1 MRQPRT
7 LLFAVQL
14 ALGSAFLLFGPH
26 AAMAEDQPKNTVQ
39 SPDILLGPL
48 FSDVQ
53 SAKLFPDQ
61 KTFADAVPK
70 SDPYMILADYRMQ
83 RNQSGFDLRHFVD
96 LNFDLPKAGEKYVPP
111 ADQNLREHIDGLWP
125 VLTRTT
131 DKAAKWDSLLP
142 LPESYVVP
150 GGRFREVY
158 YWDSY
163 FTMLGLAE
171 SGHWDKVASMVDNFA
186 YELDS
191 WGHIPNGNR
200 SYYLSRSQPPFF
212 SLMVELL
219 ATHDSQALKKYR
231 PQMEKEYAYWMEGV
245 DALQPGQSSQRVV
258 KLDDGAVL
266 NRYWDNRDTPRP
278 ESWLDD
284 INTAKKYPSR
294 PATEIYRDLRSAAA
308 SGWDFSSRWM
318 DDPQQ
323 LGTIRTTSIVPV
335 DLNALM
341 FKMEKLLAKASQ
353 DGGDSAA
360 ASRYEGLA
368 SDRQKAMERY
378 LWNEKEGWYADYDLK
393 TKQVR
398 NQLTA
403 AALFPLYVKAASQE
417 RADKTAAAAEAQ
429 LIKAGGISTTT
440 VNSGQQWDAPNGW
453 APLQWVATE
462 GLQNYGH
469 KKVAMDV
476 TWRFLTNV
484 QHTYDREQKLVEK
497 YDVSTTGTGGGGGE
511 YPLQDGFGWTNGVT
525 LKMLD
530 MVCPQANPCDKLPA
544 TQPAANDEP
553 ATTAPA
559 ATGNQPAANSAPT
572 TTDQPAATTP
582 STTSDQPSVT
592 TPPAT
597 TDQPSS
603 TTSPSTTTDQ
613 PSATTSPTTTDQP
626 SSNTP
631 PATSNQPSVT
641 TPPATS
647 GNASSQ
653 PAANDDSAETQKSVG
668 Q

>member
-1 MRQPRT
+1 MRHPT
-7 LLFAVQL
+7 LLQL
-14 ALGSAFLLFGPH
+14 ALGGALLGVTAF
-26 AAMAEDQPKNTVQ
+26 AAANEPATGQPT

-48 FSDVQ
+48 FNDVQ

-70 SDPYMILADYRMQ
+70 SDPLMILADYRMQ
-83 RNQSGFDLRHFVD
+83 HTQSGFDLRHFVEM
-96 LNFDLPKAGEKYVPP
+96 NFTLPTEGEKYVPP
-111 ADQNLREHIDGLWP
+111 AGQSLREHIDGLWP
-125 VLTRTT
+125 VLTRAT
-131 DKAAKWDSLLP
+131 DKAGKWDSLLP
-142 LPESYVVP
+142 LPKPYVVP

-171 SGHWDKVASMVDNFA
+171 SGHWDKISDMVDNFA
-186 YELDS
+186 YEIDT

-219 ATHDSQALKKYR
+219 ATHDGEALKKYR
-231 PQMEKEYAYWMEGV
+231 PQMEKEYAYWMDGV
-245 DALQPGQSSQRVV
+245 DALQPGQGNKRVV

-266 NRYWDNRDTPRP
+266 NRYWDDRDTPRP

-284 INTAKKYPSR
+284 VTTAKNNPNR

-318 DDPQQ
+318 DDPQK

-341 FKMEKLLAKASQ
+341 FKMEKLLAQASQ
-353 DGGDSAA
+353 DAGDA
-360 ASRYEGLA
+360 ASASKYEALA
-368 SDRQKAMERY
+368 TARQKAIESH
-378 LWNEKEGWYADYDLK
+378 LWNDKEGWYADYDLK
-393 TKQVR
+393 TKKVR

-417 RADKTAAAAEAQ
+417 RADKVAAATSSR
-429 LIKAGGISTTT
+429 LLKPGGISTTT
-440 VNSGQQWDAPNGW
+440 INSGQQWDAPNGW

-462 GLQNYGH
+462 GLQNYGQD
-469 KKVAMDV
+469 KVAMDV
-476 TWRFLTNV
+476 TWRFLKNV

-497 YDVSTTGTGGGGGE
+497 YDVSSTGTGGGGGE
-511 YPLQDGFGWTNGVT
+511 YPLQDGFGWSNGVT

-530 MVCPQANPCDKLPA
+530 LVCPKEKPCNSVPENP
-544 TQPAANDEP
+544 PAAND
-553 ATTAPA
+553 AVAP
-559 ATGNQPAANSAPT
+559 
-572 TTDQPAATTP
+572 
-582 STTSDQPSVT
+582 
-592 TPPAT
+592 
-597 TDQPSS
+597 
-603 TTSPSTTTDQ
+603 
-613 PSATTSPTTTDQP
+613 
-626 SSNTP
+626 
-631 PATSNQPSVT
+631 
-641 TPPATS
+641 
-647 GNASSQ
+647 
-653 PAANDDSAETQKSVG
+653 QKSAA

>member
-171 SGHWDKVASMVDNFA
+171 SGHWDKIEDMVKNFA
-186 YELDS
+186 YEIDT

-219 ATHDSQALKKYR
+219 ATHDKEALKTFQ
-231 PQMEKEYAYWMEGV
+231 PQLTKEYQYWMEGG
-245 DALQPGQSSQRVV
+245 DSLAPGSANKRVV
-258 KLDDGAVL
+258 KLQNGALL
-266 NRYWDNRDTPRP
+266 NRYWDDRDTPRP

-284 INTAKKYPSR
+284 VTTAKNNPDR
-294 PATEIYRDLRSAAA
+294 PATEIYRDLRAGAA

-318 DDPQQ
+318 DNPEQ
-323 LGTIRTTSIVPV
+323 LGSIHTTSFIPV

-341 FKMEKLLAKASQ
+341 YQMEKTLSHASKATGDEAGAARYDKLASQ
-353 DGGDSAA
+353 
-360 ASRYEGLA
+360 
-368 SDRQKAMERY
+368 RQQAMEST
-378 LWNEKEGWYADYDLK
+378 LWNDKKGWYADYDMRRK
-393 TKQVR
+393 AVSDS
-398 NQLTA
+398 LTA
-403 AALFPLYVKAASQE
+403 AALYPLFVKAAAQD
-417 RADKTAAAAEAQ
+417 RADKVAAATQAQ
-429 LIKAGGISTTT
+429 LLKAGGVLTTT
-440 VNSGQQWDAPNGW
+440 VNTGQQWDAPNGW
-453 APLQWVATE
+453 APLQWIAAV
-462 GLQNYGH
+462 GLENYGH
-469 KKVAMDV
+469 DDLSMEV

-484 QHTYDREQKLVEK
+484 QHTYDREKKLVEK
-497 YDVSTTGTGGGGGE
+497 YDVTTTGTGGGGGE

-530 MVCPQANPCDKLPA
+530 KLCEAQKPCDSVPA
-544 TQPAANDEP
+544 TRPASAVKAAEP
-553 ATTAPA
+553 QSGSVGNEEPGKVMTQESGKVLAPEGAAPEKAAPEKAAPEKAAPA
-559 ATGNQPAANSAPT
+559 PAKEAAPASA
-572 TTDQPAATTP
+572 Q
-582 STTSDQPSVT
+582 
-592 TPPAT
+592 
-597 TDQPSS
+597 
-603 TTSPSTTTDQ
+603 
-613 PSATTSPTTTDQP
+613 
-626 SSNTP
+626 
-631 PATSNQPSVT
+631 
-641 TPPATS
+641 
-647 GNASSQ
+647 
-653 PAANDDSAETQKSVG
+653 
-668 Q
+668 